1 MRKKHLEI
9 IQQTNK
15 KVVMFKPEDCLN
27 YIKPNRKFFLKD
39 PFLSEGPLQES
50 KGIDN
55 DFRER
60 YRI

>member
-1 MRKKHLEI
+1 MKKKHLEI

-15 KVVMFKPEDCLN
+15 KVVIFKPLECLN
-27 YIKPNRKFFLKD
+27 YIKPNRKFFLEG
-39 PFLSEGPLQES
+39 PFLSQGPLQES
-50 KGIDN
+50 KDIDN

>member
-1 MRKKHLEI
+1 MKNQRSKDTR
-9 IQQTNK
+9 QTNK
-15 KVVMFKPEDCLN
+15 KKIIFKLEDCLN
-27 YIKPNRKFFLKD
+27 YVKPNRKFFLKD
-39 PFLSEGPLQES
+39 PSLSEGPPQNP

>member
-1 MRKKHLEI
+1 
-9 IQQTNK
+9 
-15 KVVMFKPEDCLN
+15 MFKPEDCLN
-27 YIKPNRKFFLKD
+27 YTKPNRKFFLKD

-50 KGIDN
+50 KGNDN

>member
-1 MRKKHLEI
+1 MKNKSLKDSHQLNKRKVL
-9 IQQTNK
+9 
-15 KVVMFKPEDCLN
+15 FKPEDCLN
-27 YIKPNRKFFLKD
+27 YVKPNRKFVLKD
-39 PFLSEGPLQES
+39 TFLSEGPLQES